1 MGQLPIVSGTEVS
14 TPMSTVKLDPAAFR
28 QAALMKGKVAGALGD
43 NIGGFFQQ
51 VSDNVQEAR
60 NARHIF
66 DAHLTLNKTKDQFLS
81 DIQTNP
87 QLASDPKTW
96 LPEYKQRMDQA
107 RQQIMDKD
115 GLGPKVK
122 RNLDMMTQ
130 DFAQHSTAEIN
141 TAALLRETADTKEAG
156 ILTGTYA
163 AQNGD
168 EALAI
173 ATFKSL
179 NRLGIDGPKVTAAR
193 IARVPGIAAEAR
205 ADTAINSNPITAPDV
220 IQTLKDKINPKKFE
234 VINKASIEARSKAQA
249 LNADQLSQQIDD
261 SPDHT
266 IEPAMLKGWRDAKK
280 ITDSQYDRLNSR
292 MKNYTAQE
300 AKEQTDEMY
309 KAMQQARD
317 TDWVTDP
324 NPQKTAKDLKELG
337 LGWKNPALRL
347 KLNEY
352 IDREMASAK
361 KRGESTENPIHQT
374 QVELMRETFRE
385 REEMGRLSK
394 ADFRAKYGHGMKQP
408 NVEDERLEYAKA
420 QSQYLD
426 WAHSKAGMKATPE
439 QATAERERLGF
450 GRYSTV
456 EDVKASYKA
465 GRIDRAVAKQI
476 LNRQFGIE

>member
-1 MGQLPIVSGTEVS
+1 
-14 TPMSTVKLDPAAFR
+14 MSTVKLDPSAFR
-28 QAALMKGKVAGALGD
+28 EAALMKGKVAGALGD

-60 NARHIF
+60 NAKHIF

-122 RNLDMMTQ
+122 RHLDMMTQ
-130 DFAQHSTAEIN
+130 NFQQDSTAEIN
-141 TAALLRETADTKEAG
+141 TAALLRETADAAEAG
-156 ILTGTYA
+156 KLTATYA
-163 AQNGD
+163 IQND
-168 EALAI
+168 QEDTAI
-173 ATFKSL
+173 AAYKSL
-179 NRLGIDGPKVTAAR
+179 NEIGAIGPKETAAR
-193 IARVPGIAAEAR
+193 IAQVPGLVAESKAL
-205 ADTAINSNPITAPDV
+205 TAINTNAITAPDV
-220 IQTLKDKINPKKFE
+220 IQTLKSKINPKKFE
-234 VINKASIEARSKAQA
+234 QIYKTSIEARSKAQA
-249 LNADQLSQQIDD
+249 LNADDLSSRIDD

-292 MKNYTAQE
+292 MKNLTAEE
-300 AKEQTDEMY
+300 AKKQTDEMY
-309 KAMQQARD
+309 VAMQRARD

-324 NPQKTAKDLKELG
+324 NPETTAKDLKELG
-337 LGWKNPALRL
+337 LGWKNPQLRL

-352 IDREMASAK
+352 IDRAMATAK
-361 KRGESTENPIHQT
+361 KKGETTEKPIHQT
-374 QVELMRETFRE
+374 QIEFMRETFKE
-385 REEMGRLSK
+385 KEEMGRMAK
-394 ADFRAKYGHGMKQP
+394 ADFRAKYGHAMKQP
-408 NVEDERLEYAKA
+408 NVEDERLDYAEA
-420 QSQYLD
+420 QWQYLD
-426 WAHSKAGMKATPE
+426 WAHSKAGMEATPK

-456 EDVKASYKA
+456 ADVQAAYKA
-465 GRIDRAVAKQI
+465 GRIDRAMAKKI
-476 LNRQFGIE
+476 LNNQFGIE

>member
-1 MGQLPIVSGTEVS
+1 
-14 TPMSTVKLDPAAFR
+14 
-28 QAALMKGKVAGALGD
+28 
-43 NIGGFFQQ
+43 
-51 VSDNVQEAR
+51 
-60 NARHIF
+60 
-66 DAHLTLNKTKDQFLS
+66 
-81 DIQTNP
+81 
-87 QLASDPKTW
+87 
-96 LPEYKQRMDQA
+96 
-107 RQQIMDKD
+107 
-115 GLGPKVK
+115 
-122 RNLDMMTQ
+122 
-130 DFAQHSTAEIN
+130 
-141 TAALLRETADTKEAG
+141 
-156 ILTGTYA
+156 
-163 AQNGD
+163 
-168 EALAI
+168 LAI

-193 IARVPGIAAEAR
+193 IAQVPGIAAEAR

-361 KRGESTENPIHQT
+361 KWGESTERPVER
-374 QVELMRETFRE
+374 QVL
-385 REEMGRLSK
+385 
-394 ADFRAKYGHGMKQP
+394 DQMKQDREKDSAFLP
-408 NVEDERLEYAKA
+408 MTPEKKGESHWYGNEADTP
-420 QSQYLD
+420 SQHVPGGVS
-426 WAHSKAGMKATPE
+426 AIRKMTPE
-439 QATAERERLGF
+439 QIKDTFGEKATKESVLEAEKAHAGEMFIKMQEWFKDPANKDADYEKANAYRQTLEKPYVMDSVKQSLLKDHPVAITSEEEFNQLPSGASF
-450 GRYSTV
+450 IYNGRVGT
-456 EDVKASYKA
+456 KK
-465 GRIDRAVAKQI
+465 
-476 LNRQFGIE
+476 